1 MSVFG
6 CEQCG
11 ANLTFQPGTTAL
23 KCPYCAYLNPITE
36 PMAVQVQEHDY
47 QAFVERVRKEDHF
60 NEILLVKCPSCAA
73 ETTFDPNVAA
83 SLCPFCGTG
92 LVQTAFS
99 QKQIKPE
106 ALLPFR
112 VERKEALAAFRSWLG
127 NLWFAPNKLQK
138 AARHEEELSGIYL
151 PFWTYDTQTTTQ
163 YTGRRGEYYYETQ
176 YVTVRDNN
184 GNTRQEA
191 RQVQKIHWY
200 PASGTVRNSFDDVL
214 VCASNTLPTH
224 HTENLEPWDLPA
236 LIPYQDAY
244 LQGFR
249 AESYHISLEEGLD
262 KAKHIMHP
270 IIEATICRDIG
281 GDVQDVISAQT
292 QYRDITFKH
301 ILLPLWISAYRYSGK
316 VFRFV
321 VNGRS
326 GEVNGERPYSA
337 VKIAFAIIASII
349 FATLLYFLFSYR

>member
-1 MSVFG
+1 M
-6 CEQCG
+6 
-11 ANLTFQPGTTAL
+11 
-23 KCPYCAYLNPITE
+23 
-36 PMAVQVQEHDY
+36 
-47 QAFVERVRKEDHF
+47 
-60 NEILLVKCPSCAA
+60 
-73 ETTFDPNVAA
+73 
-83 SLCPFCGTG
+83 
-92 LVQTAFS
+92 
-99 QKQIKPE
+99 
-106 ALLPFR
+106 
-112 VERKEALAAFRSWLG
+112 
-127 NLWFAPNKLQK
+127 
-138 AARHEEELSGIYL
+138 
-151 PFWTYDTQTTTQ
+151 
-163 YTGRRGEYYYETQ
+163 
-176 YVTVRDNN
+176 TVRDNN